1 MKHRRSEYIPAV
13 AEYHRHDEAR
23 RRYID
28 ANLLHAANESL
39 KAMRRISNEL
49 LQKAVHDLVNEQAE
63 ALRREKL

>member
-1 MKHRRSEYIPAV
+1 MNLFRQSRQSDYIPAV
-13 AEYHRHDEAR
+13 GKHRVLDAELVA
-23 RRYID
+23 
-28 ANLLHAANESL
+28 AANESL

>member
-1 MKHRRSEYIPAV
+1 MNFFRQGRQSDHVPAV
-13 AEYHRHDEAR
+13 ARNQPMDAR
-23 RRYID
+23 NVR
-28 ANLLHAANESL
+28 AAHESL